1 MSLTLFGVFTV
12 MKVLSAIFILG
23 GVFLSIIYKDITI
36 LFALHILAYS
46 VIYVGY
52 RICTD
57 QLITYMI
64 DLESDKERSRHL
76 GEFKRLSGR
85 LKDLLMMST
94 RFYYVLLWIPPIGI
108 YPNWSQI
115 GLLILFICERV
126 LIDHTYFNFTDKL
139 LVVHNMIRF
148 NIFNKI

>member
-1 MSLTLFGVFTV
+1 MSLTLLGVFIV

-36 LFALHILAYS
+36 LFALHMLAYS
-46 VIYVGY
+46 IIYVGY

-64 DLESDKERSRHL
+64 DLESDEERSQHLFEFRHL
-76 GEFKRLSGR
+76 SSR
-85 LKDLLMMST
+85 LKDLLMMFT
-94 RFYYVLLWIPPIGI
+94 RFYYVILWLPTIGV
-108 YPNWSQI
+108 YPNWSQV
-115 GLLILFICERV
+115 GLLILFACERV
-126 LIDHTYFNFTDKL
+126 LIDYTYFNFADKL
-139 LVVHNMIRF
+139 ATVHNMIRF

>member
-1 MSLTLFGVFTV
+1 MSLTLLGVFVV

-36 LFALHILAYS
+36 LFALHMLAYS

-57 QLITYMI
+57 QLVAYMI
-64 DLESDKERSRHL
+64 GLGNDKERSRHL

-94 RFYYVLLWIPPIGI
+94 RFYYVLLWIPSIGI

-139 LVVHNMIRF
+139 LVVHNMIRL